1 MKGPRQ
7 GLGQDCASQ
16 GYVLRLAMS
25 LQGTRYVWNR
35 TELMQA
41 SQDSTVTHL
50 MGNTVVLP

>member
-16 GYVLRLAMS
+16 SYVLRLAMS